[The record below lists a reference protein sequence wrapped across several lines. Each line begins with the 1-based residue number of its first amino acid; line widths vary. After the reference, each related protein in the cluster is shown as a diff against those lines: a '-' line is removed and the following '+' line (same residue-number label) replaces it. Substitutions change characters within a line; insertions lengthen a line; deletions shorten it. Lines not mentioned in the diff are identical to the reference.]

1 MGVIV
6 YHCKPGKSDSL
17 RGEEILKLHTL
28 LLKSY
33 PQTTTVCFAA
43 ESGFY
48 FLWKK
53 KKTFSW
59 GGLTATSLKTIIKI
73 HLLFML
79 CKLKTKFQNIWR
91 SSAIKISLIRV
102 RKVGCMQLFMIKKIN
117 LCTRCKKKKSEIP
130 VHLFF
135 SHM

>member
-53 KKTFSW
+53 KKKLFL
-59 GGLTATSLKTIIKI
+59 GGADSNIIKNNY
-73 HLLFML
+73 
-79 CKLKTKFQNIWR
+79 KD
-91 SSAIKISLIRV
+91 SSSFHVMQVENKISKYLALIYN
-102 RKVGCMQLFMIKKIN
+102 QNFTN
-117 LCTRCKKKKSEIP
+117 QS
-130 VHLFF
+130 
-135 SHM
+135 S